1 MTIKLG
7 DQVPAG
13 EFHVMTEDGVGKINT
28 DELFGGKRVVVFSVP
43 GAFTP
48 TCSQAHLPGFV
59 TKAEDI
65 KQKGIDTIAC
75 LSVNDA
81 WVMDAWGQHQNVGDD
96 ILMLGDGNADF
107 SSALGLTFDGSTFG
121 MGARGQRFAMIV
133 DDGTVAHLAIE
144 APGQFEV
151 SSAQAILT
159 VLS

>member
-13 EFHVMTEDGVGKINT
+13 VFQVMTEDGVGKIST

-59 TKAEDI
+59 TSAEDI

-81 WVMDAWGQHQNVGDD
+81 WVMDAWGEHQNVGDD

-133 DDGTVAHLAIE
+133 HDGTIAHLAIE
-144 APGQFEV
+144 PPGQFEV

-159 VLS
+159 ALS